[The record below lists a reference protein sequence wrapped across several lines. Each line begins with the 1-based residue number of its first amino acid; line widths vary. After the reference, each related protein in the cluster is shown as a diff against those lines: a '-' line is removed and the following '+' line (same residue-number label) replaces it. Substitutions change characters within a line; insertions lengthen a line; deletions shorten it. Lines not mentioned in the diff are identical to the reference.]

1 MAAGKPKGY
10 DPTKV
15 KIIANGVRI
24 KDFAEDTFIKIS
36 RSNPLRSTS
45 VGADGNLT
53 VNRSADNTGMCEIS
67 IKNNS
72 ASNAILKGLAALDGG
87 FPIAIVD
94 LNYSGDLGASTAF
107 AWVENLPDFERA
119 AQVGECTWP
128 IILSNVDLAFAALS
142 AIGALI

>member
-15 KIIANGVRI
+15 KIIANGIRI

-36 RSNPLRSTS
+36 RNNPMRSPS

-53 VNRSADNTGMCEIS
+53 INRSADNTGMCEIT

-72 ASNAILKGLAALDGG
+72 ASNAVLKTLAALDGG
-87 FPIAIVD
+87 FPLAIVD

-107 AWVENLPDFERA
+107 AWIENLPDFERA
-119 AQVGECTWP
+119 AQLGESTWP
-128 IILSNVDLAFAALS
+128 IILSNTDIAFAALS
-142 AIGALI
+142 AVGGII